1 MTWQRALLLSLPLFG
16 ALLVAV
22 PADAGKPHRGNHGN
36 GEGHHRGKPR
46 GVPELDRTV
55 AASAAVL
62 IGGGVFVIL
71 GRRRAKR

>member
-1 MTWQRALLLSLPLFG
+1 MTWQRALLLSLPLLG

-22 PADAGKPHRGNHGN
+22 PADAGRPHSSDQGN
-36 GEGHHRGKPR
+36 GEGHRRGKTR